1 MVISEKAG
9 SSWPRSP
16 LHYGLVPVNPQ
27 EVAKCPKAAME
38 GPLKQE
44 VSLNF

>member
-1 MVISEKAG
+1 MVTSEKAG

-16 LHYGLVPVNPQ
+16 LHYGLVPATPQ
-27 EVAKCPKAAME
+27 EAAKCPKSAME
-38 GPLKQE
+38 DLLKQE